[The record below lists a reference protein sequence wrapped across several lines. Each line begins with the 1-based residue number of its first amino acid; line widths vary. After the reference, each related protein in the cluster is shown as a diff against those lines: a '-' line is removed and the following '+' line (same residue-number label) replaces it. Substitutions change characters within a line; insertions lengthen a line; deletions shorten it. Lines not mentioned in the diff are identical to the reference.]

1 MTSPSAQRMKSR
13 SMVIRIWKWF
23 WSPTNKYGWGAIL
36 MAGGLSGMIFLGG
49 FNAAMEKF
57 NTLDFCISCHEMKQL
72 VFKEY
77 KKTIHYSN
85 RTGVRVT
92 CADCHVPRSWWPK
105 LWRKAKATNE
115 LFHMFLGSI
124 DTPEKFEA
132 KRLELAEHVWEYME
146 EVDSRE
152 CRECHSYE
160 AMDFHKQSI
169 DAKEMME
176 MAMKENMTCIDC
188 HKGIAHKLPDE
199 YE

>member
-1 MTSPSAQRMKSR
+1 MKSR
-13 SMVIRIWKWF
+13 NMVVRIWKWF
-23 WSPTNKYGWGAIL
+23 WRPTQRYAWGAIII
-36 MAGGLSGMIFLGG
+36 AGGVGGMVFLGS
-49 FNAAMEKF
+49 FNAVMDRF
-57 NTLDFCISCHEMKQL
+57 NTMDFCISCHEMEQR

-77 KKTIHYSN
+77 KKTIHYAN

-92 CADCHVPRSWWPK
+92 CPDCHIPRDWWAK
-105 LWRKAKATNE
+105 LWRKVKASNE
-115 LFHMFLGSI
+115 LLHKVIGSI

-160 AMDFHKQSI
+160 AMDFHRQKR
-169 DAKEMME
+169 DAQEMME
-176 MAMKENMTCIDC
+176 MAMKDNVTCIDC
-188 HKGIAHKLPDE
+188 HKGIAHKLPDD